1 MECRENCGACCIMPS
16 ISSMI
21 PGMENGKAG
30 GERCIHLTADLR
42 CAIFLSPD
50 RPRVCDG
57 FKADALVC
65 GSNRNE
71 ALQIL
76 GDLQGVPLSEIKKA
90 QGC

>member
-1 MECRENCGACCIMPS
+1 MECRQNCGACCIMPS
-16 ISSMI
+16 ISSSI
-21 PGMENGKAG
+21 PGMANGKPG
-30 GERCIHLTADLR
+30 GVRCIHLTDDLR
-42 CAIFLSPD
+42 CAIFNSPS

-57 FKADALVC
+57 FKADELVC

-76 GDLQGVPLSEIKKA
+76 GELEGVPAEEIKKA